1 MAKTQIMKITK
12 ELKEKGIEV
21 SNKEV
26 VEFLKSRGA
35 DVTSHMSSIGDRE
48 VSLVYEK
55 FGGSDKAESTARKER
70 PREEKKDEGEK
81 KENAVKRPPLQKP
94 MKNPPPKKKHII
106 FATNNRNAG
115 GGNSRFNQ
123 GTRQVIRISGGK
135 IEDPEKAVKKTFKH
149 TEVAS
154 PDAFEGIKLPP
165 REEEK
170 EEVKIL
176 ETRTETTAKKEE
188 SVKAAET
195 PAPAPA
201 PAPGEVKVKEKEKE
215 KEKEA
220 PASAPAPTSAPA
232 PAPAPAPTPAP
243 QGPRKIYGNVY
254 DHMPAKPA
262 VQQTQKRGANYAN
275 REEANKGGRNTQGG
289 FRNAGN
295 NSGRPFPQGRNER
308 PGSFSKGPQGRG
320 GFNSGSSGEAPEKGG
335 QGRRS
340 DADRRRQSE
349 ARKRKD
355 AAIEA
360 SMEEKTG
367 KKFNPHGFRK
377 PAPVEKPKEEEIKVI
392 VIPETLTIRDLA
404 DHMKINASQI
414 IKKLFMTGQV
424 VTLNSEVSYEEA
436 ENIAA
441 DFDILCEHEQK
452 VDVIEELLKEEEE
465 DAALFEKRPPVVCVM
480 GHVDHGKTSLLDKI
494 RETRVTEKES
504 GGITQAIG
512 AYMVKIQGQK
522 ITFLDTP
529 GHEAFTAM
537 RMRGASSTDI
547 AVLVVAADDG
557 VMPQTVEAI
566 NHAKAAG
573 VEIIVAVNKIDKPS
587 ANIERVKQELSEYEL
602 IPEDWGGS
610 TVYVPVSAKTGE
622 GIEQLLEMI
631 ILTADVL
638 ELKANADRKARGI
651 VLEARLDKGRGPVA
665 SILVQKGTL
674 RVGDFIAVGACHGR
688 VRAMLDE
695 NGKRIK
701 EATPSTPAE
710 ILGLDD
716 VPEAGE
722 IFVSPESD
730 KEAKN
735 FADTFK
741 AQQKNELLRETKTK
755 MSLDILYS
763 QIKEGDLKEFNV
775 ILKADVQGSVEALK
789 TSLLKLSNEEVALKV
804 IHSGVGA
811 ISESDVILASA
822 SNAIIIGFNVKADNM
837 AKQSAEQE
845 EVDIRYYKVIYQ
857 AIDDI
862 ENAMKGML
870 APVFEEKTIGHVEV
884 RQIFKASQIGNI
896 AGSYVTDGIVE
907 RGCQVRI
914 FREGSLV
921 HEGKLQSLK
930 RFKDDVKE
938 VREGYECGL
947 VIEDFNDVRE
957 LDTVECY
964 KMVEVERK

>member
-1 MAKTQIMKITK
+1 MGSVQILKLTK
-12 ELKEKGIEV
+12 ELKEKGIDV
-21 SNKEV
+21 SNKDV
-26 VEFLKSRGA
+26 IEFLNGKGIN
-35 DVTSHMSSIGDRE
+35 VTSHMNKISDEEASMVRE
-48 VSLVYEK
+48 RFDAS
-55 FGGSDKAESTARKER
+55 GI
-70 PREEKKDEGEK
+70 EKKSDPGNTEGKTADTK
-81 KENAVKRPPLQKP
+81 KEKAADKPSGAGAAIKTEKDAPKPAQTSGAAKEKPQDKPKAPVKNA
-94 MKNPPPKKKHII
+94 PPKKKHII
-106 FATNNRNAG
+106 FATNNRNSVS
-115 GGNSRFNQ
+115 GNSRSNA
-123 GTRQVIRISGGK
+123 GRQVYRISGGK
-135 IEDPEKAVKKTFKH
+135 IEDPEKTVKKTFKH

-165 REEEK
+165 KEK
-170 EEVKIL
+170 EEDVKIL
-176 ETRTETTAKKEE
+176 ETREETVTRE
-188 SVKAAET
+188 ET
-195 PAPAPA
+195 PKAPEKTEQSPQAAPAP
-201 PAPGEVKVKEKEKE
+201 
-215 KEKEA
+215 
-220 PASAPAPTSAPA
+220 
-232 PAPAPAPTPAP
+232 
-243 QGPRKIYGNVY
+243 GPRKIYGNVY
-254 DHMPAKPA
+254 DRMRSGAAQTPGVRRGVNNGIQEGNKNGKAP
-262 VQQTQKRGANYAN
+262 QQSYRT
-275 REEANKGGRNTQGG
+275 
-289 FRNAGN
+289 AGN
-295 NSGRPFPQGRNER
+295 SGPRPFSGSRNER
-308 PGSFSKGPQGRG
+308 PGAYGKNPQGRG
-320 GFNSGSSGEAPEKGG
+320 GAPGGPQGAAPEKGG

-349 ARKRKD
+349 ARRRKD
-355 AAIEA
+355 AVLEA
-360 SMEEKTG
+360 SMEEKAG

-377 PAPVEKPKEEEIKVI
+377 PQPAPKPVEEEIKVI
-392 VIPETLTIRDLA
+392 VIPETITIRDLA
-404 DHMKINASQI
+404 DHMKIQASQI
-414 IKKLFMTGQV
+414 IKKLFLTGQV

-441 DFDILCEHEQK
+441 DFDILCEHEKK
-452 VDVIEELLKEEEE
+452 VDVIAELLKEEEE
-465 DAALFEKRPPVVCVM
+465 DASTFTKRPPVVCVM

-494 RETRVTEKES
+494 RATRVTEKES

-622 GIEQLLEMI
+622 GIDQLLEMI
-631 ILTADVL
+631 LLTADVL
-638 ELKANADRKARGI
+638 ELKANPDRKARGL

-674 RVGDFIAVGACHGR
+674 HVGDFIAVGACHGR

-695 NGKRIK
+695 NGRRIK

-741 AQQKNELLRETKTK
+741 AQQKNELLRDTKTR
-755 MSLDILYS
+755 MSLDDLYS

-775 ILKADVQGSVEALK
+775 IIKADVQGSVEALK

-845 EVDIRYYKVIYQ
+845 EVDIRLYKVIYQ
-857 AIDDI
+857 AIDDM
-862 ENAMKGML
+862 ELAMKGML
-870 APVFEEKTIGHVEV
+870 APVFEEKIIGHVEI

-907 RGCQVRI
+907 RGCNVRI
-914 FREGSLV
+914 SRDGELI
-921 HEGKLQSLK
+921 HEGKLASLK

-947 VIEDFNDVRE
+947 VFEDFNDLKE

>member
-1 MAKTQIMKITK
+1 MASIQILKLTK
-12 ELKEKGIEV
+12 ELQEKGIKV

-26 VEFLKSRGA
+26 IEFLKGKGVE
-35 DVTSHMSSIGDRE
+35 VTSHMNKISEEEADMVRGNFGSKPGEAKKAPSSGAE
-48 VSLVYEK
+48 
-55 FGGSDKAESTARKER
+55 GKAEKPA
-70 PREEKKDEGEK
+70 EKKKEK
-81 KENAVKRPPLQKP
+81 KNEEAQDDKKSDRPKAPV
-94 MKNPPPKKKHII
+94 KNPPPKKKHII
-106 FATNNRNAG
+106 FATNNRNSMSGNRANAG
-115 GGNSRFNQ
+115 
-123 GTRQVIRISGGK
+123 RQVYTISGGK
-135 IEDPEKAVKKTFKH
+135 IEDPSKPVKKTFKH

-154 PDAFEGIKLPP
+154 PDAFEGIKLP
-165 REEEK
+165 EK
-170 EEVKIL
+170 EKEEEVKIL
-176 ETRTETTAKKEE
+176 ETREETVTREEQKEAEKPGTEETA
-188 SVKAAET
+188 
-195 PAPAPA
+195 APAA
-201 PAPGEVKVKEKEKE
+201 A
-215 KEKEA
+215 A
-220 PASAPAPTSAPA
+220 A
-232 PAPAPAPTPAP
+232 
-243 QGPRKIYGNVY
+243 PRKVFGNVY
-254 DHMPAKPA
+254 DSMRQANSGA
-262 VQQTQKRGANYAN
+262 SNARRGGGNVVQEGGSKAGKGPQQNY
-275 REEANKGGRNTQGG
+275 RS
-289 FRNAGN
+289 AGN
-295 NSGRPFPQGRNER
+295 NGGRPFPGGRNEK
-308 PGSFSKGPQGRG
+308 PGAYGKNAPGRG
-320 GFNSGSSGEAPEKGG
+320 GFAGGPQGAQQEKGG

-349 ARKRKD
+349 LRRKKD

-360 SMEEKTG
+360 SMEEKAG

-377 PAPVEKPKEEEIKVI
+377 PAPQPKPAEEEIKVI
-392 VIPETLTIRDLA
+392 VIPETITIRDLA
-404 DHMKINASQI
+404 DHMKIQASQI
-414 IKKLFMTGQV
+414 IKKLFLTGQV

-441 DFDILCEHEQK
+441 DFDILCEHEKK
-452 VDVIEELLKEEEE
+452 VDVIAELLKEEEE
-465 DAALFEKRPPVVCVM
+465 DTANFTKRPPVVCVM

-494 RETRVTEKES
+494 RATRVTEKES

-512 AYMVKIQGQK
+512 AYMVKVQGQK

-557 VMPQTVEAI
+557 VMPQTEEAI

-587 ANIERVKQELSEYEL
+587 ANIERVKQELSEHEL

-610 TVYVPVSAKTGE
+610 TVFVPVSAKTGE
-622 GIEQLLEMI
+622 GIDQLLEMI
-631 ILTADVL
+631 LLTADVM
-638 ELKANADRKARGI
+638 ELKANSDRKARGL

-674 RVGDFIAVGACHGR
+674 HVGDFIAVGACHGR

-695 NGKRIK
+695 NGRKIK

-741 AQQKNELLRETKTK
+741 AQQKNELLRDTKTR
-755 MSLDILYS
+755 MSLDDLYS

-775 ILKADVQGSVEALK
+775 IIKADVQGSVEALK

-845 EVDIRYYKVIYQ
+845 DVDIRLYKVIYQ
-857 AIDDI
+857 AIDDM
-862 ENAMKGML
+862 ELAMKGML
-870 APVFEEKTIGHVEV
+870 APVFEEKIIGHVEI

-907 RGCQVRI
+907 RGCSVRI
-914 FREGSLV
+914 MRDGELI
-921 HEGKLQSLK
+921 HEGKLASLK
-930 RFKDDVKE
+930 RFKDDAKE

-947 VIEDFNDVRE
+947 VFEDFNDVRE

>member
-1 MAKTQIMKITK
+1 MASIQILKLTK
-12 ELKEKGIEV
+12 ELQEKGVKV

-26 VEFLKSRGA
+26 IEFLNSKGVE
-35 DVTSHMSSIGDRE
+35 VTSHMNKISDEEADMVRGNFGSSGG
-48 VSLVYEK
+48 EK
-55 FGGSDKAESTARKER
+55 KKEKAPAKDTKAESKA
-70 PREEKKDEGEK
+70 EKAPAKKEK
-81 KENAVKRPPLQKP
+81 KEKEAREEAAPEKVKATDKP
-94 MKNPPPKKKHII
+94 KAPGKNPPPKKKHII
-106 FATNNRNAG
+106 FATNNRNSLS
-115 GGNSRFNQ
+115 GNRANTS
-123 GTRQVIRISGGK
+123 RQVYKISGGK
-135 IEDPEKAVKKTFKH
+135 IEDPSKAVKKTFKH

-165 REEEK
+165 KEK
-170 EEVKIL
+170 EDDVKIL
-176 ETRTETTAKKEE
+176 ETRTENVTREEPPKEAEKK
-188 SVKAAET
+188 
-195 PAPAPA
+195 APAEPA
-201 PAPGEVKVKEKEKE
+201 A
-215 KEKEA
+215 
-220 PASAPAPTSAPA
+220 AS
-232 PAPAPAPTPAP
+232 
-243 QGPRKIYGNVY
+243 PRKIYGNVY
-254 DHMPAKPA
+254 EHMRQNNAAQARRGVGNGIQEGNKAGKVP
-262 VQQTQKRGANYAN
+262 QQNYRTAGN
-275 REEANKGGRNTQGG
+275 SGGRTFPGGRN
-289 FRNAGN
+289 
-295 NSGRPFPQGRNER
+295 EK
-308 PGSFSKGPQGRG
+308 PGAYGKNPQGRG
-320 GFNSGSSGEAPEKGG
+320 GFAGGPQGAQPEKGG
-335 QGRRS
+335 QGRRT

-349 ARKRKD
+349 LRRKKD
-355 AAIEA
+355 AALEA
-360 SMEEKTG
+360 SMEDKAG

-377 PAPVEKPKEEEIKVI
+377 PAPAPKPVEEEIKVI
-392 VIPETLTIRDLA
+392 VIPETITIRDLA
-404 DHMKINASQI
+404 DHMKIQASQI
-414 IKKLFMTGQV
+414 IKKLFLTGQV

-441 DFDILCEHEQK
+441 DFDILCEHEKK
-452 VDVIEELLKEEEE
+452 VDVIAELLKEEEE
-465 DAALFEKRPPVVCVM
+465 DTANFTKRPPVVCVM

-494 RETRVTEKES
+494 RATRVTEKES

-512 AYMVKIQGQK
+512 AYMVKVQGQK

-557 VMPQTVEAI
+557 VMPQTEEAI

-587 ANIERVKQELSEYEL
+587 ANIERVKQELSEHEL

-610 TVYVPVSAKTGE
+610 TVFVPVSAKTGE
-622 GIEQLLEMI
+622 GIDQLLEMI
-631 ILTADVL
+631 LLTADVM
-638 ELKANADRKARGI
+638 ELKANANRKARGL

-674 RVGDFIAVGACHGR
+674 HVGDFVAVGACHGR

-695 NGKRIK
+695 NGHKIK

-741 AQQKNELLRETKTK
+741 AQQKNELLRDTKTR
-755 MSLDILYS
+755 MSLDDLYS

-775 ILKADVQGSVEALK
+775 IIKADVQGSVEALK

-845 EVDIRYYKVIYQ
+845 EVDIRLYKVIYQ
-857 AIDDI
+857 AIDDM
-862 ENAMKGML
+862 ELAMKGML
-870 APVFEEKTIGHVEV
+870 APVFEEKIIGHVEI

-896 AGSYVTDGIVE
+896 AGSYVTDGVVE

-914 FREGSLV
+914 MRDGELI
-921 HEGKLQSLK
+921 HEGKLASLK
-930 RFKDDVKE
+930 RFKDDAKE

-947 VIEDFNDVRE
+947 VFEDFNDVKE

>member
-1 MAKTQIMKITK
+1 MASIQILKLTK
-12 ELKEKGIEV
+12 ELQEKGIKV

-26 VEFLKSRGA
+26 IEFLNSKGV
-35 DVTSHMSSIGDRE
+35 DVTSHMNKITDEDADKVRA
-48 VSLVYEK
+48 K
-55 FGGSDKAESTARKER
+55 FGSSGS
-70 PREEKKDEGEK
+70 PEKKAPAPAPEKPAEKSAEKPAEK
-81 KENAVKRPPLQKP
+81 KEKKGEEKP
-94 MKNPPPKKKHII
+94 ADKSSDKSDKEKSADKAKAQGKNPPPKKKHII
-106 FATNNRNAG
+106 FATNNRNTI
-115 GGNSRFNQ
+115 GGNRANT
-123 GTRQVIRISGGK
+123 GRQVITISGGK
-135 IEDPEKAVKKTFKH
+135 IEDPEKTVKKTFKH

-165 REEEK
+165 KEK
-170 EEVKIL
+170 EDDVKIL
-176 ETRTETTAKKEE
+176 ETRTETVTREEPPKEPEKKP
-188 SVKAAET
+188 AADAGND
-195 PAPAPA
+195 PA
-201 PAPGEVKVKEKEKE
+201 
-215 KEKEA
+215 
-220 PASAPAPTSAPA
+220 
-232 PAPAPAPTPAP
+232 
-243 QGPRKIYGNVY
+243 PRKIYGNVY
-254 DHMPAKPA
+254 EHMRPAA
-262 VQQTQKRGANYAN
+262 AAGTGARRGTGNGVQEGVKAGKAPQQSYRTAGNNGGRPYP
-275 REEANKGGRNTQGG
+275 GGRN
-289 FRNAGN
+289 
-295 NSGRPFPQGRNER
+295 EK
-308 PGSFSKGPQGRG
+308 PGAYGKNPPGRG
-320 GFNSGSSGEAPEKGG
+320 GFAGGPQGAQPEKGG

-349 ARKRKD
+349 LRRKKD
-355 AAIEA
+355 AALEA
-360 SMEEKTG
+360 SMEEKAG
-367 KKFNPHGFRK
+367 KKINPHGFRK
-377 PAPVEKPKEEEIKVI
+377 PAPAPKPVEEEIKVI
-392 VIPETLTIRDLA
+392 VIPENITIRDLA
-404 DHMKINASQI
+404 DHMKIQASQI
-414 IKKLFMTGQV
+414 IKKLFLTGQV

-441 DFDILCEHEQK
+441 DFDILCEHEKK
-452 VDVIEELLKEEEE
+452 VDVIAELLKEEEE
-465 DAALFEKRPPVVCVM
+465 DTSTFTKRPPVVCVM

-494 RETRVTEKES
+494 RATRVTEKES

-557 VMPQTVEAI
+557 VMPQTEEAI

-587 ANIERVKQELSEYEL
+587 ANIERVKQELSEHEL

-610 TVYVPVSAKTGE
+610 TVFVPVSAKTGE
-622 GIEQLLEMI
+622 GIDQLLEMI
-631 ILTADVL
+631 LLTADVM
-638 ELKANADRKARGI
+638 ELKANADRKARGL

-674 RVGDFIAVGACHGR
+674 HVGDFIAVGACHGR

-695 NGKRIK
+695 NGRKIK

-741 AQQKNELLRETKTK
+741 AQQKNELLRDTKTR
-755 MSLDILYS
+755 MSLDDLYS

-775 ILKADVQGSVEALK
+775 IIKADVQGSVEALK

-845 EVDIRYYKVIYQ
+845 EVDIRLYKVIYQ
-857 AIDDI
+857 AIDDM
-862 ENAMKGML
+862 ELAMKGML
-870 APVFEEKTIGHVEV
+870 APVFEEKIIGHVEI

-907 RGCQVRI
+907 RGCSVRI
-914 FREGSLV
+914 MRDGELI
-921 HEGKLQSLK
+921 HEGKLASLK
-930 RFKDDVKE
+930 RFKDDAKE

-947 VIEDFNDVRE
+947 VFEDFNDVKE

>member
-26 VEFLKSRGA
+26 IEFLKSRGSE
-35 DVTSHMSSIGDRE
+35 VTSHMSSISDEEAALVRE
-48 VSLVYEK
+48 Q
-55 FGGSDKAESTARKER
+55 FGGSAKKEAPAEKKAEAPEAKKAEA
-70 PREEKKDEGEK
+70 PAEKKAEAPAPK
-81 KENAVKRPPLQKP
+81 KEAAPEAKKEEASKDNKEEAPKKKLPPKPVKNA
-94 MKNPPPKKKHII
+94 PPKKKHII
-106 FATNNRNAG
+106 FATNNRNAAA
-115 GGNSRFNQ
+115 GNNRFNQ
-123 GTRQVIRISGGK
+123 GARQVYRISGGK
-135 IEDPEKAVKKTFKH
+135 IEDPEKAVKRTFKH

-165 REEEK
+165 KEEE
-170 EEVKIL
+170 EEVKII
-176 ETRTETTAKKEE
+176 ETRTETPVKKEE
-188 SVKAAET
+188 
-195 PAPAPA
+195 PAPQAEPVAPK
-201 PAPGEVKVKEKEKE
+201 EEVKEKEAAPQ
-215 KEKEA
+215 KEA
-220 PASAPAPTSAPA
+220 
-232 PAPAPAPTPAP
+232 

-262 VQQTQKRGANYAN
+262 SRDTQKRGGTYAG
-275 REEANKGGRNTQGG
+275 REEANKVGRNAQGG
-289 FRNAGN
+289 YRNTG
-295 NSGRPFPQGRNER
+295 NSGNRPFPPGRNER
-308 PGSFSKGPQGRG
+308 PGSFGKGPQGRG
-320 GFNSGSSGEAPEKGG
+320 GFNAGPSNEAPERGG
-335 QGRRS
+335 PGRRS

-360 SMEEKTG
+360 SMEEKAG

-404 DHMKINASQI
+404 DHMKIQSSQI
-414 IKKLFMTGQV
+414 IKKLFMSGQV
-424 VTLNSEVSYEEA
+424 MTLNSEVSYEEA

-452 VDVIEELLKEEEE
+452 VDVIEELLKEAEE
-465 DAALFEKRPPVVCVM
+465 DSSLLEKRPPVVCVM

-494 RETRVTEKES
+494 RATRVTEKES

-512 AYMVKIQGQK
+512 AYMVKVQGQK

-638 ELKANADRKARGI
+638 ELKANANRKARGL

-674 RVGDFIAVGACHGR
+674 HVGDFIAVGACHGR

-695 NGKRIK
+695 NGKKIK

-741 AQQKNELLRETKTK
+741 AQQKNELLRETKTRL
-755 MSLDILYS
+755 SLDDLYS

-775 ILKADVQGSVEALK
+775 IIKADVQGSVEALK

-811 ISESDVILASA
+811 ISESDVILAST

-845 EVDIRYYKVIYQ
+845 EVDIRLYKVIYQ
-857 AIDDI
+857 AIDDM
-862 ENAMKGML
+862 EHAMKGLL
-870 APVFEEKTIGHVEV
+870 APVYEEKITGHVEI

-907 RGCQVRI
+907 RGSMVRI
-914 FREGSLV
+914 FREGELI

-947 VIEDFNDVRE
+947 VFEDFNDVKE